1 MKSLLPKVLCLLLIT
16 SAGCTQRRI
25 KRLTNDEYNHYYAL
39 KVWMTDEERD
49 TFLKRKIEED
59 RNAFLQELG
68 LWDRFYRYSELERSE
83 IIEGEVEVGWT
94 KDKVLMAWGRPHD
107 SQKLVGRQ
115 ARRSERL
122 IYRFELHEGGRV
134 LVWDAN
140 SNTDYQ
146 AQRLF
151 QRDLILDDDLV
162 VDIVLKRSW
171 D

>member
-1 MKSLLPKVLCLLLIT
+1 MKSLLPKVLCLLLL
-16 SAGCTQRRI
+16 SGVGCTQRRI
-25 KRLTNDEYNHYYAL
+25 KRLSDDEYTHYSAL
-39 KVWMTDEERD
+39 RVWMTEEEQAA
-49 TFLKRKIEED
+49 FLKRKLEED

-68 LWDRFYRYSELERSE
+68 LWERFYQYSERERAL
-83 IIEGEVEVGWT
+83 IVEGEVELGWT

-151 QRDLILDDDLV
+151 QRDLILDDDVV